1 MVFQWPGHGER
12 LARID
17 HHRGPVNALAINYR
31 QDVLVSG
38 IVKWLQSSRHYTLR
52 IRSTDA

>member
-1 MVFQWPGHGER
+1 MVVSGGEDSILMAVQWPGQGER

-17 HHRGPVNALAINYR
+17 HHRGPVTALAINYR

-38 IVKWLQSSRHYTLR
+38 LCDK
-52 IRSTDA
+52 